1 MVSFGSGRKPNP
13 RGRWWA
19 LLILFLLGGL
29 TVQAE
34 NYAVMNTGFRLAIK
48 SHDSAGSLT
57 RLFLVG
63 GGVAE
68 VQTASIHHF
77 EADEYTPPPPA
88 SARAAGTPLEATGL
102 HQIVQSSGERH
113 GLDPDLIHSV
123 IRAES
128 AGNPRAVSVKG
139 AIGLMQLM
147 PDTARTLNV
156 SDVFDPAQN
165 VEAGTRYLRR
175 LLDAYKSDLALALAA
190 YNAGPEKVAA
200 YRGIPPYRETRSYV
214 SRVIRAFN
222 QKKMASGTSAL
233 APQLQE

>member
-1 MVSFGSGRKPNP
+1 MVSFGPGRKPNP

-19 LLILFLLGGL
+19 LLVLLLPGSG

-57 RLFLVG
+57 RLFLPV

-68 VQTASIHHF
+68 VQTGSIHHF

-88 SARAAGTPLEATGL
+88 SAPAAATPLEATGL
-102 HQIVQSSGERH
+102 HQIVQTSGERH

-128 AGNPRAVSVKG
+128 AGNPHAVSPKG
-139 AIGLMQLM
+139 ALGLMQLM
-147 PDTARTLNV
+147 PDTARILNV

-175 LLDAYKSDLALALAA
+175 LLDDYHSDLALALAA

-200 YRGIPPYRETRSYV
+200 HKGIPPYRETRSYV
-214 SRVIRAFN
+214 SRVIRSFN